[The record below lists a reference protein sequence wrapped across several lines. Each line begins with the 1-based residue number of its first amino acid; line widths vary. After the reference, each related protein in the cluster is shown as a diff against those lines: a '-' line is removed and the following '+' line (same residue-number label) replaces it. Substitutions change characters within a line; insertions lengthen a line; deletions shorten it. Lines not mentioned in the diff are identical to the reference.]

1 LTVLPGK
8 KYTPEDFLQMALR
21 QKWLIVIPF
30 VLISTGTAIYAHF
43 LPNKF
48 RAQTSM
54 LVVPQRV
61 SEAYV
66 RSTVTSKM
74 EDRLRTISQQI
85 LSRARL
91 EQVIQEFNLYPDY
104 RRTTT
109 MEDVVE
115 RMRKDIELQPVRGD
129 AFWVA
134 YLSDNPRTAMKVAD
148 RLASMFIEENL
159 KDREV
164 LAEGTDQFL
173 EAQLDD
179 ARRRLIEHE
188 KKLES
193 YRGRYMGELPSQLT
207 SNLQVIQN
215 TQMQLQSLA
224 ESLSR
229 DRDRRMSSER
239 AMADLQAQSSTA
251 SPAPAVSG
259 ELISLTSVGA
269 PAQLEEA
276 RKALVGMQTRLKP
289 AHPDILAVKRLI
301 GDLEKKAASEAV
313 SPGGTP
319 TASLTPQQ
327 VAQQTRVAQLKADLD
342 NIDRD
347 IAHKQAEEER
357 LRGVIA
363 EYQRRAEAAPAR
375 ESDLVELMRDY
386 ETLQKIYSSLLAKKE
401 ESKISANLE
410 RRQIGEQF
418 KILDPAR
425 LPESPYSPNRARIDF
440 IGALLGLA
448 VGFGLATLLEYRDS
462 SFRSEH
468 DIVSCL
474 ALPVLAVVPR
484 VTTIAETRI
493 RGRRRLVAGALAAAA
508 TIVTG
513 IAVVAWRFV
522 LR

>member
-1 LTVLPGK
+1 MLPGK
-8 KYTPEDFLQMALR
+8 KYTPEDVLEMARRRL
-21 QKWLIVIPF
+21 WLILIPF
-30 VLISTGTAIYAHF
+30 VLITAGTAVFAHF
-43 LPNKF
+43 LPNKY

-91 EQVIQEFNLYPDY
+91 EQVIQEFDLYPEY
-104 RRTTT
+104 RKATT

-115 RMRKDIELQPVRGD
+115 LMRKDIELQPVRGD

-134 YLSDNPRTAMKVAD
+134 YVSDNPRTAMKVAD

-179 ARRRLIEHE
+179 ARRRLIDHE
-188 KKLES
+188 KKLEA
-193 YRGRYMGELPSQLT
+193 YRGKYMGELPSQLA

-229 DRDRRMSSER
+229 DRDRRVSAER
-239 AMADLQAQSSTA
+239 ALAELRTPPAAAATPAAAASGDVIALTA
-251 SPAPAVSG
+251 
-259 ELISLTSVGA
+259 VGA
-269 PAQLEEA
+269 PAQLDEA
-276 RKALVGMQTRLKP
+276 RKALVNMQTRLKP
-289 AHPDILAVKRLI
+289 AHPDILALKRLVS
-301 GDLEKKAASEAV
+301 DLEKKAASESANPAAV
-313 SPGGTP
+313 AAMSPEK
-319 TASLTPQQ
+319 A
-327 VAQQTRVAQLKADLD
+327 AQQARIGQLQADLQS
-342 NIDRD
+342 IDRD
-347 IAHKQAEEER
+347 IAHNQEEEKR
-357 LRGVIA
+357 LRGVVA
-363 EYQRRAEAAPAR
+363 EYQRRADSAPAR

-386 ETLQKIYSSLLAKKE
+386 DTLQKIYSSLLAKKE

-425 LPESPYSPNRARIDF
+425 LPEKPHSPNRQRIDLF
-440 IGALLGLA
+440 GALAALAIGLGLA
-448 VGFGLATLLEYRDS
+448 GLMEFRDS
-462 SFRSEH
+462 SFRTEH

-474 ALPVLAVVPR
+474 AMPVLAAVPR
-484 VTTIAETRI
+484 VTTAVEART
-493 RGRRRLVAGALAAAA
+493 RGRRRRVAGVVAAAA
-508 TIVTG
+508 TVVAG
-513 IAVVAWRFV
+513 LAAVAWRFV

>member
-1 LTVLPGK
+1 M
-8 KYTPEDFLQMALR
+8 PEDFLEIGR
-21 QKWLIVIPF
+21 RRKWLIVIPF
-30 VLISTGTAIYAHF
+30 VLISTGTAIFAHF

-66 RSTVTSKM
+66 RATVTSKM

-104 RRTTT
+104 RRTET

-134 YLSDNPRTAMKVAD
+134 YVSDNPRTAMKVAD

-179 ARRRLIEHE
+179 ARRRLIDHE
-188 KKLES
+188 KKLEA
-193 YRGRYMGELPSQLT
+193 YRGRYMGELPSQLQ

-229 DRDRRMSSER
+229 DRDRRLSSER
-239 AMADLQAQSSTA
+239 ALAELQAPPPSVT
-251 SPAPAVSG
+251 PAPAAPG
-259 ELISLTSVGA
+259 ELISLTGIGA
-269 PAQLEEA
+269 RAQVEEA

-289 AHPDILAVKRLI
+289 AHPDVLALKRLI
-301 GDLEKKAASEAV
+301 GDLEKKAAAEGA
-313 SPGGTP
+313 SPGAA

-327 VAQQTRVAQLKADLD
+327 AAQQGRLSELRTDLES
-342 NIDRD
+342 IDRD
-347 IAHKQAEEER
+347 IAHKLAEEQR
-357 LRGVIA
+357 LRGVVA
-363 EYQRRAEAAPAR
+363 EYQRRAESAPAR

-386 ETLQKIYSSLLAKKE
+386 DTLQKIYSSLLAKKE
-401 ESKISANLE
+401 ESKIAANLE

-425 LPESPYSPNRARIDF
+425 LPERPHSPNRQRIDLL
-440 IGALLGLA
+440 GAFVALAVGLGLA
-448 VGFGLATLLEYRDS
+448 ALMEYRDS
-462 SFRSEH
+462 SFRSEQ
-468 DIVSCL
+468 DIVTCL
-474 ALPVLAVVPR
+474 AMPVLAAVPR
-484 VTTIAETRI
+484 VTTSAEARSY
-493 RGRRRLVAGALAAAA
+493 GRRRLLAGVVAGAA
-508 TIVTG
+508 TVVAG
-513 IAVVAWRFV
+513 IALVAWRLV

>member
-1 LTVLPGK
+1 MLPGK
-8 KYTPEDFLQMALR
+8 KYTPEDILEMARR

-30 VLISTGTAIYAHF
+30 VLITAGTAVFAHF
-43 LPNKF
+43 LPNKY

-91 EQVIQEFNLYPDY
+91 EQVIQEFDLYPEH
-104 RRTTT
+104 RKATT

-115 RMRKDIELQPVRGD
+115 LMRKDIELQPVRGD

-134 YLSDNPRTAMKVAD
+134 YVSDNPRTAMKVAD

-179 ARRRLIEHE
+179 ARRRLIDHE
-188 KKLES
+188 KKLEA
-193 YRGRYMGELPSQLT
+193 YRGKYMGELPSQLT

-229 DRDRRMSSER
+229 DRDRRVAAER
-239 AMADLQAQSSTA
+239 ALAELKTPATSA
-251 SPAPAVSG
+251 APAATAAPGDV
-259 ELISLTSVGA
+259 IALTSVGA
-269 PAQLEEA
+269 PAQLDEA
-276 RKALVGMQTRLKP
+276 RKALVNMQTRLKA
-289 AHPDILAVKRLI
+289 AHPDILALKRLI
-301 GDLEKKAASEAV
+301 GDLEKKAAAESANPAPV
-313 SPGGTP
+313 V
-319 TASLTPQQ
+319 ASLTPERA
-327 VAQQTRVAQLKADLD
+327 AQQARINQLQSDLQS
-342 NIDRD
+342 IDRD
-347 IAHKQAEEER
+347 IAHNQEEEKR
-357 LRGVIA
+357 LRGVVA
-363 EYQRRAEAAPAR
+363 EYQRRADSAPAR

-386 ETLQKIYSSLLAKKE
+386 DTLQKIYASLLSKKE

-425 LPESPYSPNRARIDF
+425 LPEKPYSPNRTRIDI
-440 IGALLGLA
+440 IGALAALAIGLGLA
-448 VGFGLATLLEYRDS
+448 GLMEFRDS
-462 SFRSEH
+462 SFRSEQ
-468 DIVSCL
+468 DIVTCL
-474 ALPVLAVVPR
+474 AMPVLAAVPR
-484 VTTIAETRI
+484 VTTSAETRT
-493 RGRRRLVAGALAAAA
+493 RGRRRRVAGVLAAAA
-508 TIVTG
+508 TVVGGLAI
-513 IAVVAWRFV
+513 VAWRFI

>member
-1 LTVLPGK
+1 MLPGK
-8 KYTPEDFLQMALR
+8 KYTPEDFVEMARR

-30 VLISTGTAIYAHF
+30 VLITTGTAVFAHF
-43 LPNKF
+43 LPNKY

-66 RSTVTSKM
+66 RSTVTMKM

-91 EQVIQEFNLYPDY
+91 EQVIQEFNLYADY
-104 RRTTT
+104 RRTET

-134 YLSDNPRTAMKVAD
+134 FVSDNPRTAMKVAD

-179 ARRRLIEHE
+179 ARRRLIDHE
-188 KKLES
+188 KKLEA
-193 YRGRYMGELPSQLT
+193 YRGRYMGELPSQLQ

-229 DRDRRMSSER
+229 DRDRRLSSER
-239 AMADLQAQSSTA
+239 ALAELQAPTPA
-251 SPAPAVSG
+251 VPPAPTAPG
-259 ELISLTSVGA
+259 ELIALTGVGA
-269 PAQLEEA
+269 RAQLEEA

-289 AHPDILAVKRLI
+289 AHPDVLAVKRLVS
-301 GDLEKKAASEAV
+301 DLEKKAAAEAG
-313 SPGGTP
+313 SPGAAI
-319 TASLTPQQ
+319 ASLTPQQ
-327 VAQQTRVAQLKADLD
+327 AAQQSRLSQLRSDLES
-342 NIDRD
+342 IDRD
-347 IAHKQAEEER
+347 IAHKQAEEQR
-357 LRGVIA
+357 LRGVVA
-363 EYQRRAEAAPAR
+363 EYQRRAESAPAR

-386 ETLQKIYSSLLAKKE
+386 DTLQKIYASLLAKKE

-425 LPESPYSPNRARIDF
+425 LPENPYSPNRLRIDLV
-440 IGALLGLA
+440 GALLALAAGL
-448 VGFGLATLLEYRDS
+448 GLGALMEYRDS
-462 SFRSEH
+462 SFRSEQ

-474 ALPVLAVVPR
+474 ALPVLAAVPR
-484 VTTIAETRI
+484 VTTSAEARA
-493 RGRRRLVAGALAAAA
+493 RGRRRLVIGALAGAA
-508 TIVTG
+508 TVVAG
-513 IAVVAWRFV
+513 IGVVAWRFV

>member
-1 LTVLPGK
+1 VLPGK
-8 KYTPEDFLQMALR
+8 KYTPEDFLEMARR

-30 VLISTGTAIYAHF
+30 VLISSGTAIFAHF
-43 LPNKF
+43 LPNRY

-91 EQVIQEFNLYPDY
+91 EQVILEFNLYPDY

-134 YLSDNPRTAMKVAD
+134 FMSDNPRTAMKVAD

-188 KKLES
+188 KKLEA

-229 DRDRRMSSER
+229 DRDRRMAAER
-239 AMADLQAQSSTA
+239 AMADLQAPAPTA
-251 SPAPAVSG
+251 SPTPAVPG
-259 ELISLTSVGA
+259 ELISLTGVGA
-269 PAQLEEA
+269 PAQLEQA

-301 GDLEKKAASEAV
+301 SDLEKKAASEAA
-313 SPGGTP
+313 SPGAA
-319 TASLTPQQ
+319 TASLTPEQA
-327 VAQQTRVAQLKADLD
+327 AQQSRVTQLQADLHS
-342 NIDRD
+342 IDRD
-347 IAHKQAEEER
+347 IAHKQTEEQR
-357 LRGVIA
+357 LRGVVA
-363 EYQRRAEAAPAR
+363 EYQRRADAAPAR

-386 ETLQKIYSSLLAKKE
+386 DTLQKIYSSLLAKKE

-425 LPESPYSPNRARIDF
+425 LPEKPYSPNRQRINLL
-440 IGALLGLA
+440 GALVALAAGLGLGA
-448 VGFGLATLLEYRDS
+448 LMEYRDS
-462 SFRSEH
+462 SFRSEQ
-468 DIVSCL
+468 DIVTSL
-474 ALPVLAVVPR
+474 AMPVLAVVPR
-484 VTTIAETRI
+484 VTTSAEART
-493 RGRRRLVAGALAAAA
+493 RGRRRLVVGSLAGAA
-508 TIVTG
+508 TVVAG
-513 IAVVAWRFV
+513 IAVVAWRLV

>member
-1 LTVLPGK
+1 VLPGK
-8 KYTPEDFLQMALR
+8 KYTPEDLLEIAWR
-21 QKWLIVIPF
+21 RKWLIVIPF
-30 VLISTGTAIYAHF
+30 VLIGTGTAVVAHF
-43 LPNKF
+43 LPNRY
-48 RAQTSM
+48 RAETSM

-91 EQVIQEFNLYPDY
+91 EQVIQDFNLYPDA
-104 RRTTT
+104 RRKTT

-115 RMRKDIELQPVRGD
+115 LMRTKDIELKPVRGD

-134 YLSDNPRTAMKVAD
+134 YKSDEPHTAMKVVE
-148 RLASMFIEENL
+148 RLATMFIEENL

-164 LAEGTDQFL
+164 MAEGTDQFL

-188 KKLES
+188 KKLEA
-193 YRGRYMGELPSQLT
+193 YRGKYMGELPSQLA

-229 DRDRRMSSER
+229 DRERRVSSER
-239 AMADLQAQSSTA
+239 AMAELQAPPPSVVPTA
-251 SPAPAVSG
+251 AAPG
-259 ELISLTSVGA
+259 ELISLTGVGA

-276 RKALVGMQTRLKP
+276 RKVLVGMQARLKP

-301 GDLEKKAASEAV
+301 TDLEKKAADSV
-313 SPGGTP
+313 SPAAAP
-319 TASLTPQQ
+319 ASLTPEQA
-327 VAQQTRVAQLKADLD
+327 AQKTRVSQLQADLQS
-342 NIDRD
+342 IDRD
-347 IAHKQAEEER
+347 IAHKQAEEKR
-357 LRGVIA
+357 LLAVVA
-363 EYQRRAEAAPAR
+363 EYQRRAEGAPAR

-386 ETLQKIYSSLLAKKE
+386 DTLQKIYSSLLAKKE
-401 ESKISANLE
+401 DSKISANLE

-425 LPESPYSPNRARIDF
+425 LPERPYSPNRARIDF
-440 IGALLGLA
+440 IGALVGLA
-448 VGFGLATLLEYRDS
+448 VGLGLCVLMEYRDS
-462 SFRSEH
+462 SFRSEQ
-468 DIVSCL
+468 DILASL

-484 VTTIAETRI
+484 VTTAAETRT
-493 RGRRRLVAGALAAAA
+493 RGRRRFVVGALAAAA
-508 TIVTG
+508 TVALA

>member
-1 LTVLPGK
+1 MLPGK
-8 KYTPEDFLQMALR
+8 KYAPEDFLEMARR

-30 VLISTGTAIYAHF
+30 VLISAGTAITAHF
-43 LPNKF
+43 LPNRY

-66 RSTVTSKM
+66 KATVTSKM

-134 YLSDNPRTAMKVAD
+134 FMSDQPRTAMKVAD

-179 ARRRLIEHE
+179 ARRRLIDHE
-188 KKLES
+188 KKLEA
-193 YRGRYMGELPSQLT
+193 YRGRYMGELPSQLA

-215 TQMQLQSLA
+215 TQMQLQTLA

-229 DRDRRMSSER
+229 DRDRRMASER
-239 AMADLQAQSSTA
+239 TLAELKAPALPSA
-251 SPAPAVSG
+251 PAPAVPG
-259 ELISLTSVGA
+259 ELISLTGVGA

-301 GDLEKKAASEAV
+301 SDLEKKATSEAAA
-313 SPGGTP
+313 PGAP
-319 TASLTPQQ
+319 AASLTPEQA
-327 VAQQTRVAQLKADLD
+327 AQQTRLAQLQADLQS
-342 NIDRD
+342 IDRD
-347 IAHKQAEEER
+347 IAHKQTEEQR
-357 LRGVIA
+357 LRGVVA
-363 EYQRRAEAAPAR
+363 EYQRRAESAPAR

-386 ETLQKIYSSLLAKKE
+386 DTLQKIYSSLLGKKE

-425 LPESPYSPNRARIDF
+425 LPEKPYSPNRARIDF
-440 IGALLGLA
+440 FGALMGLAIGLGL
-448 VGFGLATLLEYRDS
+448 GTLMEYRDS
-462 SFRSEH
+462 SFRSEQ

-484 VTTIAETRI
+484 VTTAAEVRI

-508 TIVTG
+508 TVIFG
-513 IAVVAWRFV
+513 IAVVAWRVV